1 MSKFRSLLADGRI
14 HFFDGGFGA
23 LLQSR
28 GLPPGVSPELF
39 GLANPEPVAAIHA
52 EYAASGAE
60 VVTTNTFGGTR
71 FKLDPGTDVRELNRA
86 LARTAKNAVQ
96 GRAFVAGSVGP
107 TGHFIEPLGKLTFR
121 ELVAAFRE
129 QIEGLVEGGAD
140 LVIIETQF
148 DLAEAKAAVIAAH
161 EAADHLS
168 VDLPVAVS
176 MTFEG
181 AVSLTGTP
189 PLTFIDTMQNL
200 GVDLIGTNCSA
211 GPEQLVDLVRAMLP
225 RLSTPLIVQPNA
237 GLPELDDQGRTVF
250 RLGPDA
256 FARQCRVFAELGAKF
271 LGGCCGTT
279 PAHIT
284 ALKAAVG
291 ELPWAKP
298 EPQDKTPLVLTCRSL
313 SVGLG
318 AGNPLAVIG
327 ERINPTGK
335 PVLAEELVRGEHAEA
350 LRLAGAQIADG
361 ASILDVNVG
370 AAMVDEKAVLP
381 ALALALSARFELPLA
396 LDTSDAQAMEN
407 ALWTQPGSPLVNSIS
422 GEPGRLEL
430 LGPLCKKF
438 GAPFILLPLEGR
450 KLPYTAAERI
460 SVIERLLAQAEALG
474 IPRRLIMVDALV
486 LTVSSKPEAA
496 RHCLDTIRHC
506 REVLGLA
513 TTMGLS
519 NVSFGLP
526 ARELLNSTFL
536 AMGMACGLSS
546 CIANPASQRLRETLS
561 SGEVLLALDPQAGR
575 YIEGYAQWTPIQP
588 GSGGKGASLKS
599 RASTGDAGQDKIHEL
614 SNAVIAGDKAAV
626 LSIIEE
632 RLRVGA
638 ADPQKL
644 GTIATELVNNDL
656 IPGILEVGNKYER
669 KEYFL
674 PQLLRSAE
682 AMQAGFAVLE
692 PLLLASGRAEKKTP
706 VVMATVEGDIH
717 DIGKNIVCL
726 MLKNHGFEV
735 FDLGKDVPAAKI
747 VDEAERV
754 GAKVIGLSA
763 LMTTT
768 MVRMEDTVRLV
779 RERGLNIKVMIGGAV
794 VTEAFAASIKA
805 DGFSRDAVAAVKLA
819 AELSGRH

>member
-1 MSKFRSLLADGRI
+1 MPNFRSLLNDGRI

-28 GLPPGVSPELF
+28 GLPPGIAPEMF
-39 GLANPEPVAAIHA
+39 GLKNPEPVAAIHA

-60 VVTTNTFGGTR
+60 IVTTNTFGGTR
-71 FKLDPGTDVRELNRA
+71 FKLDPGVDVRALNRE
-86 LARTAKNAVQ
+86 LARTAKKAVE

-107 TGHFIEPLGKLTFR
+107 TGHFVQPMGELSFR
-121 ELVAAFRE
+121 DMVAAFRE
-129 QIEGLVEGGAD
+129 QIQGLVDGGAD
-140 LVIIETQF
+140 LIIGETQF
-148 DLAEAKAAVIAAH
+148 DLAEAKAIVMAAR
-161 EAADHLS
+161 E
-168 VDLPVAVS
+168 VCDLPVAIT

-181 AVSLTGTP
+181 EKSLTGTT

-200 GVDLIGTNCSA
+200 GVDLLGTNCSA
-211 GPEQLVDLVRAMLP
+211 GPEQIVEIVKAMLP
-225 RLSTPLIVQPNA
+225 RLSTPLLVQPNA
-237 GLPELDDQGRTVF
+237 GLPELDEAGRTVF
-250 RLGPDA
+250 RLGPDD
-256 FARQCRVFAELGAKF
+256 FARQCRVFADMGAKF

-291 ELPWAKP
+291 ETPYAKP
-298 EPQDKTPLVLTCRSL
+298 DPEDKSPLVVTCRST
-313 SVGLG
+313 SVAFGWE
-318 AGNPLAVIG
+318 NPLVVIG

-335 PVLAEELVRGEHAEA
+335 KVLAEELVQNAHAEA
-350 LRLAGAQIADG
+350 LRLATEQIAQG
-361 ASILDVNVG
+361 AGVLDVNVG
-370 AAMVDEKAVLP
+370 APMVDEKLVLP
-381 ALALALSARFELPLA
+381 SLSLALSSRFEVPLS
-396 LDTSDAQAMEN
+396 LDTSDLAAMEN

-422 GEPGRLEL
+422 GEPGRMEQ

-460 SVIERLLAQAEALG
+460 AVIERLLKQADELG

-486 LTVSSKPEAA
+486 LTVSSKALAA
-496 RHCLDTIRHC
+496 RHCLDTIRYC
-506 REVLGLA
+506 RETLGLP

-536 AMGMACGLSS
+536 ALSMGAGLSS
-546 CIANPASQRLRETLS
+546 CIANPASQRLREVAAS
-561 SGEVLLALDPQAGR
+561 AEVLLARDAQASC
-575 YIEGYAQWTPIQP
+575 YIGSYANWTPGTG
-588 GSGGKGASLKS
+588 GSGSGAAAGGAPGAGKA
-599 RASTGDAGQDKIHEL
+599 TTPQE
-614 SNAVIAGDKAAV
+614 AVILGDKAGLLAM
-626 LSIIEE
+626 IE
-632 RLRVGA
+632 A
-638 ADPQKL
+638 ALAEGVDPFKL
-644 GTIATELVNNDL
+644 VDEAL
-656 IPGILEVGNKYER
+656 IPGILEVGQKYER

-682 AMQAGFAVLE
+682 AMQAGFARLE

-706 VVMATVEGDIH
+706 IVMATVEGDIH

-735 FDLGKDVPAAKI
+735 FDLGKDVPAKQI
-747 VDEAERV
+747 VDEAEKV

-768 MVRMEDTVRLV
+768 MVRMEDTVKLI
-779 RERGLNIKVMIGGAV
+779 RERGLDMKVMIGGAV
-794 VTEAFAASIKA
+794 VTEAFAQAIGA

-819 AELSGRH
+819 ARLSGRG

>member
-1 MSKFRSLLADGRI
+1 MPDFRSLLTDDRI

-28 GLPPGVSPELF
+28 GLPPGIAPEAY
-39 GLANPEPVAAIHA
+39 GLKNPEPVAAIHA
-52 EYAASGAE
+52 EYAAAGAE
-60 VVTTNTFGGTR
+60 IITTNTFGGTR
-71 FKLDPGTDVRELNRA
+71 FKLDPGADARALNRE
-86 LARTAKNAVQ
+86 LARTAKNAVA

-107 TGHFIEPLGKLTFR
+107 SGHFIAPLGDVSFR
-121 ELVAAFRE
+121 DMVAAYRE
-129 QIEGLVEGGAD
+129 QILGLVEGGAD
-140 LVIIETQF
+140 LIQIETQF
-148 DLAEAKAAVIAAH
+148 DLAEAKAAVMAAR
-161 EAADHLS
+161 E
-168 VDLPVAVS
+168 VCDLPVAVS

-181 AVSLTGTP
+181 AQSLTGTP
-189 PLTFIDTMQNL
+189 PLTFVDTMQNL
-200 GVDLIGTNCSA
+200 GVDVIGTNCSA
-211 GPEQLVDLVRAMLP
+211 GPEQIVDIVRAMLP
-225 RLSTPLIVQPNA
+225 RLSTPLLVQPNA
-237 GLPELDDQGRTVF
+237 GLPVLDEEGRTVF
-250 RLGPDA
+250 RLGPDD
-256 FARQCRVFAELGAKF
+256 FARQCRAFAEMGAKL

-284 ALKAAVG
+284 ALRA
-291 ELPWAKP
+291 ELGTYAYRRPAP
-298 EPQDKTPLVLTCRSL
+298 PQGSPLVLTCRSA
-313 SVGLG
+313 SVPFGG
-318 AGNPLAVIG
+318 EWPLRIIG

-335 PVLAEELVRGEHAEA
+335 KVLAAELVENAHAEA
-350 LRLAGAQIADG
+350 LRLATEQIAQG
-361 ASILDVNVG
+361 AAILDVNVG
-370 AAMVDEKAVLP
+370 APMVDEKLVLP
-381 ALALALSARFELPLA
+381 SLAQALSSRFELPLS
-396 LDTSDAQAMEN
+396 LDTTDPVAMEN

-422 GEPGRLEL
+422 GEPGRMEA

-450 KLPYTAAERI
+450 KLPYTAQERI
-460 SVIERLLAQAEALG
+460 AVIERLLKQADELG

-496 RHCLDTIRHC
+496 RHCLDTVRHC
-506 REVLGLA
+506 WEKLGLP

-536 AMGMACGLSS
+536 TMSMTCGLSS
-546 CIANPASQRLRETLS
+546 CIANPASSRLREAQAAA
-561 SGEVLLALDPQAGR
+561 EVLLARDDQAGR
-575 YIEGYAQWTPIQP
+575 YIGSYANWTPAV
-588 GSGGKGASLKS
+588 GGGAVSAAASGGGKAATPG
-599 RASTGDAGQDKIHEL
+599 E
-614 SNAVIAGDKAAV
+614 AVIMGDKAGLLAM
-626 LSIIEE
+626 LETALAE
-632 RLRVGA
+632 GT
-638 ADPQKL
+638 DPF
-644 GTIATELVNNDL
+644 TLVDGQL
-656 IPGILEVGNKYER
+656 IPAILQVGEKYER

-682 AMQAGFAVLE
+682 AMQAGFARLE

-706 VVMATVEGDIH
+706 VIMATVEGDIH

-779 RERGLNIKVMIGGAV
+779 RERGLAAKVMVGGAV
-794 VTEAFAASIKA
+794 VTQAFADSIGA
-805 DGFSRDAVAAVKLA
+805 HGFSRDAVAAVKLA
-819 AELSGRH
+819 GELSGRAGH

>member
-1 MSKFRSLLADGRI
+1 MSHFRSLLADGRI

-52 EYAASGAE
+52 EYAAAGAE
-60 VVTTNTFGGTR
+60 IITTNTFGGTR
-71 FKLDPGTDVRELNRA
+71 FKLDPTTDVRALNRQ
-86 LARTAKNAVQ
+86 LAATAKQAVA

-107 TGHFIEPLGKLTFR
+107 TGHFAQPLGKLPFR
-121 ELVAAFRE
+121 ELVAAFKE
-129 QIEGLVEGGAD
+129 QIQGLVDGGAD
-140 LVIIETQF
+140 LIIIETQF

-161 EAADHLS
+161 EVS
-168 VDLPVAVS
+168 DLPVAVS

-200 GVDLIGTNCSA
+200 GVDLMGTNCSA

-237 GLPELDDQGRTVF
+237 GLPELDDQGKTVF

-284 ALKAAVG
+284 ALKSVVG
-291 ELPWAKP
+291 GMPYLRP
-298 EPQDKTPLVLTCRSL
+298 EPQDKTPLVLTCRSF

-318 AGNPLAVIG
+318 AGNPVAIIG

-335 PVLAEELVRGEHAEA
+335 QVLAEELVRGEHAEA
-350 LRLAGAQIADG
+350 LRLAQAQIADG

-381 ALALALSARFELPLA
+381 SLALALSARFELPLS
-396 LDTSDAQAMEN
+396 LDTSDPIAMEN

-460 SVIERLLAQAEALG
+460 AVIERLLAQADELG

-496 RHCLDTIRHC
+496 RHCLDTVRHC

-575 YIEGYAQWTPIQP
+575 YIEGYAQWTPVAP
-588 GSGGKGASLKS
+588 TSGGSGGPVVSRGA
-599 RASTGDAGQDKIHEL
+599 ATTPGE
-614 SNAVIAGDKAAV
+614 AVISGDKPGLLAMLEA
-626 LSIIEE
+626 
-632 RLRVGA
+632 RLAEG
-638 ADPQKL
+638 ADPF
-644 GTIATELVNNDL
+644 ALVDAEL
-656 IPGILEVGNKYER
+656 IPAILEVGVKYER

-735 FDLGKDVPAAKI
+735 FDLGKDVPACTI

-779 RERGLNIKVMIGGAV
+779 KERGLDMKVMIGGAV

-819 AELSGRH
+819 AELSGKH

>member
-1 MSKFRSLLADGRI
+1 MSNFRPLLADGRI

-52 EYAASGAE
+52 EYAAAGAE
-60 VVTTNTFGGTR
+60 IITTNTFGGTR
-71 FKLDPGTDVRELNRA
+71 FKLDPTTDVRALNRQ
-86 LARTAKNAVQ
+86 LAATAKQAVA

-107 TGHFIEPLGKLTFR
+107 TGHFAEPLGRLTFR
-121 ELVAAFRE
+121 ELVAAFKE
-129 QIEGLVEGGAD
+129 QIQGLADGGAD

-148 DLAEAKAAVIAAH
+148 DLTEAKAAVIAAH
-161 EAADHLS
+161 E
-168 VDLPVAVS
+168 VCDLPVAVS

-200 GVDLIGTNCSA
+200 GVDLMGTNCSA

-250 RLGPDA
+250 RLGPEA

-284 ALKAAVG
+284 ALRSVVG
-291 ELPWAKP
+291 EMPYLRPMP
-298 EPQDKTPLVLTCRSL
+298 PDKTPLVLTCRGL

-318 AGNPLAVIG
+318 AGNPVAVIG

-335 PVLAEELVRGEHAEA
+335 KVLAEELVRGEHAEA
-350 LRLAGAQIADG
+350 LRLASEQIAHG

-381 ALALALSARFELPLA
+381 SLALALSARFELPLS

-422 GEPGRLEL
+422 GEPGRMEL

-460 SVIERLLAQAEALG
+460 AVIERLLAQAESLG

-496 RHCLDTIRHC
+496 RHCLDTVRHC

-536 AMGMACGLSS
+536 AMSMACGLSS
-546 CIANPASQRLRETLS
+546 CIANPASTRLRETLS

-575 YIEGYAQWTPIQP
+575 YIDGYAQWTPVAP
-588 GSGGKGASLKS
+588 TSGGGSGGSVQSKGA
-599 RASTGDAGQDKIHEL
+599 ATTPGE
-614 SNAVIAGDKAAV
+614 AVISGDKAGLLAM
-626 LSIIEE
+626 LEAKLAE
-632 RLRVGA
+632 G
-638 ADPQKL
+638 ADPF
-644 GTIATELVNNDL
+644 ALVDGEL
-656 IPGILEVGNKYER
+656 IPAILEVGNKYER

-682 AMQAGFAVLE
+682 AMQAGFARLE

-735 FDLGKDVPAAKI
+735 FDLGKDVPAVKI

-779 RERGLNIKVMIGGAV
+779 RERGLNMKVMIGGAV

-819 AELSGRH
+819 AELSGKH

>member
-1 MSKFRSLLADGRI
+1 MSDFRSLLADGRI

-39 GLANPEPVAAIHA
+39 GLKNPEPVAAIHA
-52 EYAASGAE
+52 EYAAAGAE

-71 FKLDPGTDVRELNRA
+71 FKLDPDTDVRALNRN
-86 LARTAKNAVQ
+86 LAATAKKAVA

-107 TGHFIEPLGKLTFR
+107 TGHFVQPLGKLTLR

-129 QIEGLVEGGAD
+129 QIEGLVAGGAD

-148 DLAEAKAAVIAAH
+148 DLAEAKAAVIAAR
-161 EAADHLS
+161 E
-168 VDLPVAVS
+168 VCDLPVAVS

-181 AVSLTGTP
+181 GQSLTGTG
-189 PLTFIDTMQNL
+189 PLTFLDTMQNL

-211 GPEQLVDLVRAMLP
+211 GPEQIVDVVRALLP
-225 RLSTPLIVQPNA
+225 RLSTPLLVQPNA
-237 GLPELDDQGRTVF
+237 GLPELDEHGRTVF
-250 RLGPDA
+250 RLGPEDFAKQCRA
-256 FARQCRVFAELGAKF
+256 FAEMGAKF

-284 ALKAAVG
+284 ALRAEVG
-291 ELPWAKP
+291 EYAYAKP
-298 EPQDKTPLVLTCRSL
+298 EPEDKSPLVLTCRSL
-313 SVGLG
+313 SVPLG
-318 AGNPLAVIG
+318 FEQPLAVIG

-335 PVLAEELVRGEHAEA
+335 PVLAEQLVKNEHAEA
-350 LRLAGAQIADG
+350 LRLAQDQIADG
-361 ASILDVNVG
+361 AAILDVNVG
-370 AAMVDEKAVLP
+370 AAMVDEKLVLP
-381 ALALALSARFELPLA
+381 SLALALSSRFEVPLS
-396 LDTSDAQAMEN
+396 LDTSDPEAMEN

-422 GEPGRLEL
+422 GEPGRMER

-438 GAPFILLPLEGR
+438 GAPFILLPLVGR
-450 KLPYTAAERI
+450 KLPVTAAERI
-460 SVIERLLAQAEALG
+460 AVIEDLLAKADALG

-496 RHCLDTIRHC
+496 RHCLATIRHC
-506 REVLGLA
+506 KEEWGLP

-526 ARELLNSTFL
+526 ARELLNTTFL
-536 AMGMACGLSS
+536 AMCMASGMTS
-546 CIANPASQRLRETLS
+546 CIANPASARLRETLAA
-561 SGEVLLALDPQAGR
+561 GEVLLARDPQAGR
-575 YIEGYAQWTPIQP
+575 YIDGYANWTQAAPTVSAGGAGAAGRGAATTP
-588 GSGGKGASLKS
+588 G
-599 RASTGDAGQDKIHEL
+599 E
-614 SNAVIAGDKAAV
+614 AVIVGDKAAL
-626 LSIIEE
+626 LSMLEE
-632 RLRVGA
+632 KLSAG
-638 ADPQKL
+638 ADPF
-644 GTIATELVNNDL
+644 ELVNKEL
-656 IPGILEVGNKYER
+656 IPAILEVGQKYER

-682 AMQAGFAVLE
+682 AMQAGFARLE
-692 PLLLASGRAEKKTP
+692 PLLLASGKAEKKTP

-726 MLKNHGFEV
+726 MLKNHGYEV
-735 FDLGKDVPAAKI
+735 FDLGKDVPALKI

-754 GAKVIGLSA
+754 GARVIGLSA

-779 RERGLNIKVMIGGAV
+779 KERGLDIKVMIGGAV
-794 VTEAFAASIKA
+794 VTEAFSQSIGA

-819 AELSGRH
+819 GELCGKG